1 MSPLDWH
8 DVGAITAGTH
18 LLSVLTTFRDIVIV
32 TAGALMILVLLA
44 LFIFTV
50 VVGMATRT
58 LLKTVGALVND
69 EVMPLVQSARH
80 TTQRVRG
87 TISFISET
95 SVTPFIRVFSIVA
108 GARRMVGVLSG
119 ITGRRNRANESDD
132 EPS

>member
-1 MSPLDWH
+1 M
-8 DVGAITAGTH
+8 
-18 LLSVLTTFRDIVIV
+18 LSVLTTFRDIVIV
-32 TAGALMILVLLA
+32 TVGALMILVLLA
-44 LFIFTV
+44 LLIFTV

-119 ITGRRNRANESDD
+119 ITGRRNRANQSDD